1 MVATQ
6 NKQGNNNNNNKNDDE
21 EESYDFPD
29 DPNNDKCQVLNE
41 NGEDVTSKFY
51 DYHHRLVNCT
61 GELVCH
67 AFTTTNCPSIL
78 CKENQACYEA
88 KFFNVTSNVECLGKK
103 PCRHAEIHA
112 LALAAVSTTTSD
124 NGNNE
129 NDEDKEGEEEGSA
142 GGEVAEEGHGG
153 GPAFLERSR
162 EEPVGCRQLLQW
174 DVRGLQGAQEPRG
187 ETSWSPKLE

>member
-1 MVATQ
+1 MGRNRNRRARRKKSHGKRTPATLALEAEDLDSTDV
-6 NKQGNNNNNNKNDDE
+6 NSNGNNNSNCSNNNKNNNKNDDE

-129 NDEDKEGEEEGSA
+129 NDEDKEDLTVQDHFCSM
-142 GGEVAEEGHGG
+142 
-153 GPAFLERSR
+153 F
-162 EEPVGCRQLLQW
+162 
-174 DVRGLQGAQEPRG
+174 
-187 ETSWSPKLE
+187 